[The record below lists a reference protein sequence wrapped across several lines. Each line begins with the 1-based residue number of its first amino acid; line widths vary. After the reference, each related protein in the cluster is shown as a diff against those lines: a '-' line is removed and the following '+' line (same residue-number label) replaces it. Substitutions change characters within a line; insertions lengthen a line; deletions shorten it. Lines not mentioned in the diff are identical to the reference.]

1 MKDLA
6 LRLICVGDTR
16 AIQVVAQTYRGSK
29 FSVTGASWVASNGF
43 TLLSSGAPEI
53 VVGGMYVL
61 GSSRG
66 CDDVLLP
73 ISPEYGEGWI
83 GQLSFAVKEYNNS
96 RSLVISNKE
105 QQLTDV
111 PITSRIIS

>member
-1 MKDLA
+1 MKDLV

-16 AIQVVAQTYRGSK
+16 VIQVVAQAYRGSK
-29 FSVTGASWVASNGF
+29 FSVTGASWVASNEF

-53 VVGGMYVL
+53 IEGGMYVR

-66 CDDVLLP
+66 CDDVLLSV
-73 ISPEYGEGWI
+73 SPEYGEDWVDK
-83 GQLSFAVKEYNNS
+83 LSFAVKEYNNS
-96 RSLVISNKE
+96 RSLIISNKE

>member
-6 LRLICVGDTR
+6 LRLICVGDAR
-16 AIQVVAQTYRGSK
+16 LIQVVTQTYRGSK

-43 TLLSSGAPEI
+43 TLLSSGSPEI
-53 VVGGMYVL
+53 IVGGMYVH
-61 GSSRG
+61 GASRG
-66 CDDVLLP
+66 RDDVPLS
-73 ISPEYGEGWI
+73 ISPEYGEDWVDK
-83 GQLSFAVKEYNNS
+83 LSFAVKEYNNS
-96 RSLVISNKE
+96 RSLIISNKE

>member
-1 MKDLA
+1 MKDLV
-6 LRLICVGDTR
+6 LRLICVEDTR
-16 AIQVVAQTYRGSK
+16 IIQVVTQTYRSSK

-53 VVGGMYVL
+53 VEGGMYVG

-66 CDDVLLP
+66 RDDVPLY
-73 ISPEYGEGWI
+73 ISPEYGEDWI
-83 GQLSFAVKEYNNS
+83 DKLSFAVKEYNNS
-96 RSLVISNKE
+96 RSLIISNKE